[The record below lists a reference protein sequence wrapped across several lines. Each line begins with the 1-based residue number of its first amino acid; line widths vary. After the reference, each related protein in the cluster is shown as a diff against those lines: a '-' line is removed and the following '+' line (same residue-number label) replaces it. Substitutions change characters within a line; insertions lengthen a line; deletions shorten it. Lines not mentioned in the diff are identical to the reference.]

1 MIYLRELELPK
12 TDLVTNFLNPA
23 DQSFENVSRV
33 TFKWLYDTG
42 LKTTVGQRKMSDQ
55 NQKLSEQTKNTP
67 DILSDGKNSRQK

>member
-33 TFKWLYDTG
+33 TFK
-42 LKTTVGQRKMSDQ
+42 
-55 NQKLSEQTKNTP
+55 
-67 DILSDGKNSRQK
+67 